1 MKLILN
7 YLKPYRSRVTLGV
20 IIKFLGTMMELVLP
34 WNLAYILDHVIPQ
47 KDPKKILFWG
57 GVMLAASA
65 FSLWANIVAN
75 RMVSRSQKIRQKT
88 FAAIYFKKSPI

>member
-34 WNLAYILDHVIPQ
+34 WNLWRCDVGSFRFFLMGEY
-47 KDPKKILFWG
+47 
-57 GVMLAASA
+57 
-65 FSLWANIVAN
+65 
-75 RMVSRSQKIRQKT
+75 RR
-88 FAAIYFKKSPI
+88 